1 MSTIAVLE
9 PTGIKAREPLTAHLL
24 RVNRTRT
31 HCFTPPPS
39 TWSNHQGKKKNTVRK
54 IQSITCASLLW
65 GRLSREQRAERL
77 ARASAINSTNRQ
89 GLWQGPTPSVWTE
102 PCPASSR
109 HAGTRATAQAGTH
122 KTNKP
127 PQTNTLFF
135 SLSLSLPLFQ
145 HAHCHIQN
153 KQRHVIFGSPNKLVN
168 DHTQTRITHKKYWLP
183 KRHEIWTRR
192 VIEQARDTMKMVS
205 LKPRTWNR
213 ERSCQQSSKEV
224 LQKLIFLNF

>member
-1 MSTIAVLE
+1 MNDSRMSTIAVLE
-9 PTGIKAREPLTAHLL
+9 HTGIKASEPLTAHLW

-31 HCFTPPPS
+31 HCFTPPTS
-39 TWSNHQGKKKNTVRK
+39 TWNNHQGKKRKKYCPKNPEHHMH
-54 IQSITCASLLW
+54 ISLV
-65 GRLSREQRAERL
+65 GKVEPRAERL

-145 HAHCHIQN
+145 HTHCHIQN
-153 KQRHVIFGSPNKLVN
+153 KQRHVIFGSPNKLAN
-168 DHTQTRITHKKYWLP
+168 NHTQAQITHKQDRP
-183 KRHEIWTRR
+183 PQRSEIWMRR
-192 VIEQARDTMKMVS
+192 TIE
-205 LKPRTWNR
+205 RTKT
-213 ERSCQQSSKEV
+213 SSGHNEKW
-224 LQKLIFLNF
+224 FH

>member
-9 PTGIKAREPLTAHLL
+9 PTGIKASEQLTVHLW

-39 TWSNHQGKKKNTVRK
+39 TFHLKQPPQKKEKRNTVRK
-54 IQSITCASLLW
+54 IQSITCTSLLW
-65 GRLSREQRAERL
+65 GRLSREQRAGRL

-145 HAHCHIQN
+145 HTHCHIQN
-153 KQRHVIFGSPNKLVN
+153 KQRHVIFGTPNKLAN
-168 DHTQTRITHKKYWLP
+168 DHTQTQITHKTRPTATAVRDLNASCD
-183 KRHEIWTRR
+183 WTC
-192 VIEQARDTMKMVS
+192 ENELGTQWKMIS
-205 LKPRTWNR
+205 LKPSAWN
-213 ERSCQQSSKEV
+213 
-224 LQKLIFLNF
+224 

>member
-9 PTGIKAREPLTAHLL
+9 PTGIKAREPLTDHLL

-39 TWSNHQGKKKNTVRK
+39 TWNNHQGKKNTVWK

-145 HAHCHIQN
+145 HTHCHIQN

-168 DHTQTRITHKKYWLP
+168 DHTQTRITQKNNIDCQSGTRSEHNVWL
-183 KRHEIWTRR
+183 
-192 VIEQARDTMKMVS
+192 
-205 LKPRTWNR
+205 N
-213 ERSCQQSSKEV
+213 
-224 LQKLIFLNF
+224 KLGIQWKWFH

>member
-1 MSTIAVLE
+1 MNDSTMSTIAVLE
-9 PTGIKAREPLTAHLL
+9 PTGIKASEPLTAHLW

-31 HCFTPPPS
+31 HCFTPPPPPE
-39 TWSNHQGKKKNTVRK
+39 TTTREKKERNTVRK
-54 IQSITCASLLW
+54 IQSITYASLLW

-145 HAHCHIQN
+145 HTHCHIQN
-153 KQRHVIFGSPNKLVN
+153 KQRHVIFGTPNKLAN
-168 DHTQTRITHKKYWLP
+168 NHTQTQITHKQDRP
-183 KRHEIWTRR
+183 PQRSEIW
-192 VIEQARDTMKMVS
+192 IERAKM
-205 LKPRTWNR
+205 
-213 ERSCQQSSKEV
+213 SSGHNEKW
-224 LQKLIFLNF
+224 FH

>member
-1 MSTIAVLE
+1 MNDSTMSTIAALE
-9 PTGIKAREPLTAHLL
+9 PTGIKASEPLTAHLW

-31 HCFTPPPS
+31 HCFTPPPPPE
-39 TWSNHQGKKKNTVRK
+39 TTTREKKERNTVRK

-145 HAHCHIQN
+145 HTHCHIQN
-153 KQRHVIFGSPNKLVN
+153 KQRHVIFGTPNKLAN
-168 DHTQTRITHKKYWLP
+168 NHTQTQITHKQDRP
-183 KRHEIWTRR
+183 PQRSEIW
-192 VIEQARDTMKMVS
+192 IERTKM
-205 LKPRTWNR
+205 
-213 ERSCQQSSKEV
+213 SSGHNEKW
-224 LQKLIFLNF
+224 FH